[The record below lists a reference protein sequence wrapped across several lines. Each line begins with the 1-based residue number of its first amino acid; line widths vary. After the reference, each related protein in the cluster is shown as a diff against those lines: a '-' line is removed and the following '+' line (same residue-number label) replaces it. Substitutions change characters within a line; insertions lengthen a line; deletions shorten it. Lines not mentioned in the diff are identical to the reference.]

1 MNHQSKAKP
10 AVRFVDLLIF
20 ILQTHAETLKRLA
33 AFFGEEEF
41 LEILENSQEPSEGSN
56 PGGHSSFTLETE
68 WFEEGTEGNS
78 GRNGSSAYFEL
89 EDSVREL
96 NLPAPLEFHLW
107 AYPFYRILIES
118 GVELD
123 SYVAKN
129 HPSSPLDQLIAE
141 ATRQAQEWIR
151 TLSIP
156 PGVFPQAES
165 AALNPWVRFRT
176 RVLNKAGRKA
186 LSSI

>member
-1 MNHQSKAKP
+1 MNHQSSAKP

-41 LEILENSQEPSEGSN
+41 LEVLENSQELPQSVSKNGE
-56 PGGHSSFTLETE
+56 FILKTE

-107 AYPFYRILIES
+107 AYPFYRTLIES

-123 SYVAKN
+123 SVISKAQS
-129 HPSSPLDQLIAE
+129 PSPLDQLIAG
-141 ATRQAQEWIR
+141 ATEQAQEWVR
-151 TLSIP
+151 TLSIS

-186 LSSI
+186 LSSV